1 MNQFINEDAI
11 KAGTAAMEKG
21 YEQFVAM
28 TKAQVEKMFP
38 AAAKNFDE
46 IAAFNKAS
54 YEAAA
59 KAGQSAA
66 KAWETLGKTVATY
79 NQEAFQAGV
88 EGAQALFACKTF
100 QDVVELQT
108 KQAQAGFDKAL
119 AHTAKVSELT
129 TKAASEAMEPVN
141 AQVTKAF
148 KAFTKQ
154 AKTASAAS

>member
-1 MNQFINEDAI
+1 MNQFINDDAI

-21 YEQFVAM
+21 YEQFVAV

-38 AAAKNFDE
+38 AAARNFDE
-46 IAAFNKAS
+46 IVAFNKAN

-59 KAGQSAA
+59 KASQAAA
-66 KAWETLGKTVATY
+66 KAFETLGKTVATY
-79 NQEAFQAGV
+79 NQENFQATV
-88 EGAQALFACKTF
+88 EGTQALFACKTF
-100 QDVVELQT
+100 QDVVELQG

-119 AHTAKVSELT
+119 AQTAKVSELT
-129 TKAASEAMEPVN
+129 TKAASEALEPVN

-148 KAFTKQ
+148 KAFTKT

>member
-1 MNQFINEDAI
+1 MNQFVNDDAF

-21 YEQFVAM
+21 YEQFVEM
-28 TKAQVEKMFP
+28 TKSQVEKMFP

-46 IAAFNKAS
+46 LAAFNKAS

-59 KAGQSAA
+59 KASQAAA
-66 KAWETLGKTVATY
+66 KAFETLGKTVATY
-79 NQEAFQAGV
+79 NQENFQAGV

-100 QDVVELQT
+100 QDVVELQG

-119 AHTAKVSELT
+119 AQTAKVGELT
-129 TKAASEAMEPVN
+129 TKAASEALEPVN

-148 KAFTKQ
+148 KAFTKT
-154 AKTASAAS
+154 AKSASAA